1 LCEHKKIALIYRQ
14 LLNYQDAVTINKD
27 EVSVQSFGMHRVMS
41 HYRFSPM
48 NSGPRSFIGQAIA
61 FVVGMAVL
69 AASFVLGAFLLAAF
83 FGFIL
88 VTGSIVTVWMW
99 WLRRKAA
106 DAYQDDNVLDA
117 EYTVVEDPDHAE
129 SIEYRRNR

>member
-1 LCEHKKIALIYRQ
+1 
-14 LLNYQDAVTINKD
+14 
-27 EVSVQSFGMHRVMS
+27 MS
-41 HYRFSPM
+41 QYRFSSI
-48 NSGPRSFIGQAIA
+48 NSQPRSFIGQAIA
-61 FVVGMAVL
+61 FVLGLAVL

-88 VTGSIVTVWMW
+88 VAGLIVTVWMW
-99 WLRRKAA
+99 WLRRKAT